1 MEKNELIQII
11 DNLLTPIGFKRK
23 GNSWVINGAEVNR
36 IINLQ
41 KSQHSNS
48 FYINYGYIL
57 KSLPLNGFVNHISNR
72 LGSED
77 KIEQNRITELL
88 NLSNEIER
96 KNRVEELTVIIK
108 EKIINKIQFVETES
122 DVLEVLENMKYLY
135 TIPPFVLEHFN
146 ISIKWWFQYLYI
158 DLKNGIVYD
167 FKLNRPLEKWIVSL
181 TWVN

>member
-1 MEKNELIQII
+1 MWKERRHKVKICKAH
-11 DNLLTPIGFKRK
+11 LLLQ
-23 GNSWVINGAEVNR
+23 R
-36 IINLQ
+36 IYVLCARGSKAGHCI
-41 KSQHSNS
+41 
-48 FYINYGYIL
+48 
-57 KSLPLNGFVNHISNR
+57 R
-72 LGSED
+72 LYMGQWFAGLEASV
-77 KIEQNRITELL
+77 
-88 NLSNEIER
+88 EIER

-158 DLKNGIVYD
+158 DVKNGIVYD